1 MKDAL
6 SKTKPSVEKTKPSA
20 ARLQRVRDL
29 RLVVCLLLTAAVGL
43 CVLLA
48 VNLTGVFTGV
58 SLPLSPLSL
67 GVAGTAGLPG
77 VTLLLLLNLLLRP

>member
-6 SKTKPSVEKTKPSA
+6 SKTKPSAGKRKPSA

-43 CVLLA
+43 CVLLLGELA
-48 VNLTGVFTGV
+48 VLCGDHEN
-58 SLPLSPLSL
+58 PAPQ
-67 GVAGTAGLPG
+67 AAEE
-77 VTLLLLLNLLLRP
+77 